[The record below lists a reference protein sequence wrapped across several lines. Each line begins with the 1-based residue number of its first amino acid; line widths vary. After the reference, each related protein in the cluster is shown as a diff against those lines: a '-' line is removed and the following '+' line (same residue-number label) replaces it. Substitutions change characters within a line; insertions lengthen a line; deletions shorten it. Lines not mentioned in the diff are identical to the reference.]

1 MDVLTVLSWV
11 VLGFIAGYIVDL
23 IDPSAVRGRL
33 MATTITGVVGALLGG
48 LLSTA
53 IFGIGV
59 TGLDLTSVIIAVVG
73 AFILTFIQKAVS
85 RRA

>member
-23 IDPSAVRGRL
+23 IDPSAVRGGL